1 MLGTIKSGEKI
12 MKISLKGKTA
22 IVTGVVSPT
31 LQIQIKKALILL
43 GNHQRNRAETDS
55 RVAMNLSSRLNRFL
69 ISSQKNKQ
77 LQCHFSLC

>member
-12 MKISLKGKTA
+12 MKISLKDKTA

-43 GNHQRNRAETDS
+43 GNH
-55 RVAMNLSSRLNRFL
+55 
-69 ISSQKNKQ
+69 
-77 LQCHFSLC
+77 